1 MSKLE
6 EHGIDSVPYY
16 GEVDPKSQTESYM
29 RWKSGD
35 VNVMV
40 ATTAFGMSINTR
52 HIVRYGVPVVGSGVW
67 TWR

>member
-6 EHGIDSVPYY
+6 EHGIDSVAYY

-40 ATTAFGMSINTR
+40 ATTALGMGINKPNMSHCQIWSTR
-52 HIVRYGVPVVGSGVW
+52 ESL
-67 TWR
+67 